1 MHWNPTDTGGIDMQ
15 KMLLNVLFNFGMKWL
30 KEYAIEPL
38 FKIGLGDKV
47 FIP

>member
-1 MHWNPTDTGGIDMQ
+1 MHCNPTDTGGIDIQ
-15 KMLLNVLFNFGMKWL
+15 KMLLNILFNFGVKWL
-30 KEYAIEPL
+30 KAYVVEPQ